1 MCFVK
6 LCIYKTVNSLD
17 YINNK
22 SDSAGDSIDHTDASQ
37 AAYVLVL
44 HQQRL

>member
-1 MCFVK
+1 MRFVK

-22 SDSAGDSIDHTDASQ
+22 SESAGDSIDHTDASL
-37 AAYVLVL
+37 AAYVLML
-44 HQQRL
+44 HQQCL